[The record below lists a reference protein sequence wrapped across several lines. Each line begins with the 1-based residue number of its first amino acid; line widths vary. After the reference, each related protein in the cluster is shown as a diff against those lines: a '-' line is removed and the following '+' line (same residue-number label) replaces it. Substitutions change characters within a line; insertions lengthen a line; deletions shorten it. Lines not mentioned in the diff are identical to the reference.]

1 MDTARKDLDTV
12 SEEAQKQVQSS
23 DIRDVQRLP
32 VVGLAVSG
40 TPQVEY
46 SHQ

>member
-1 MDTARKDLDTV
+1 MDTAREDLATV
-12 SEEAQKQVQSS
+12 SKEAQKQVQSS
-23 DIRDVQRLP
+23 DIRDVQRL
-32 VVGLAVSG
+32 VGFAVSG